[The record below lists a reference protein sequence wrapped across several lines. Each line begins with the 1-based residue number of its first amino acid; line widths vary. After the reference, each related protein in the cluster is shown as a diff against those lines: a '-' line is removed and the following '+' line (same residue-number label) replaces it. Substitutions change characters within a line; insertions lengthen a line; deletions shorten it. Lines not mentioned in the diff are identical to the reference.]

1 MLFLRTSVDND
12 FFSSTLCLM
21 NCLWFLLSTKLTLFS
36 IIFFLAIYNK
46 KIIMKSCR
54 LKGLLDKWTETHSI
68 THIVLYI
75 YSTTTIHK
83 HDDDDACSELC
94 ENQCG
99 VGGLSFPHSLMLSFI
114 TQYTNSIFFLLFNIG
129 PFAFH
134 FFLTTFGFM
143 YVHIHFEKHT
153 NNAADGLNERN
164 IKNDSNT
171 GYKENWK
178 KGWREKCASRQ
189 YIKDRN

>member
-36 IIFFLAIYNK
+36 IIFFLAMYNK

-114 TQYTNSIFFLLFNIG
+114 TQYTNSIFF
-129 PFAFH
+129 FAFQHWPICISFLFDH
-134 FFLTTFGFM
+134 FRVHVRTYTFRKT
-143 YVHIHFEKHT
+143 HK
-153 NNAADGLNERN
+153 
-164 IKNDSNT
+164 
-171 GYKENWK
+171 
-178 KGWREKCASRQ
+178 
-189 YIKDRN
+189 